1 MKMRKSKP
9 EENLGI
15 LFGCILFFIVM
26 ALILEISS
34 VLNISNQ
41 VIVWITVGLA
51 ALMVTIGHYIVSKKV
66 IDKKKRTEDIIVIK
80 GNLIGYFLWL
90 IILIIANLL
99 SIEISTIV
107 MLVGGYAT
115 ILLVLIF
122 MNQRATKN
130 NLSF

>member
-1 MKMRKSKP
+1 MKIRKSKP

-41 VIVWITVGLA
+41 VVVWITVGLA

-66 IDKKKRTEDIIVIK
+66 IDKKKRTEDIMVIK

-122 MNQRATKN
+122 MNHRAIKN
-130 NLSF
+130 NF

>member
-1 MKMRKSKP
+1 M
-9 EENLGI
+9 
-15 LFGCILFFIVM
+15 
-26 ALILEISS
+26 
-34 VLNISNQ
+34 
-41 VIVWITVGLA
+41 
-51 ALMVTIGHYIVSKKV
+51 
-66 IDKKKRTEDIIVIK
+66 VIK

-122 MNQRATKN
+122 MNHRAIKN
-130 NLSF
+130 NF

>member
-1 MKMRKSKP
+1 MKIRKSNP

-51 ALMVTIGHYIVSKKV
+51 ALMITIGHYIVSNKV
-66 IDKKKRTEDIIVIK
+66 IDKKKRTEDIMVIK

-122 MNQRATKN
+122 MNQRAIKN
-130 NLSF
+130 NF

>member
-1 MKMRKSKP
+1 MKIRKSKP

-66 IDKKKRTEDIIVIK
+66 IDKKRELKI
-80 GNLIGYFLWL
+80 
-90 IILIIANLL
+90 
-99 SIEISTIV
+99 
-107 MLVGGYAT
+107 
-115 ILLVLIF
+115 
-122 MNQRATKN
+122 
-130 NLSF
+130 